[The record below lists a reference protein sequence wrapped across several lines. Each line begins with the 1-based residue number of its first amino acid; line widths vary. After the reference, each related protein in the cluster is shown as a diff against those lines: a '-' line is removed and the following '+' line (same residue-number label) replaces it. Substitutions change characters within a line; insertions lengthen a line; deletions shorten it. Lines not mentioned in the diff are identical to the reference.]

1 MVSLRMVQER
11 LLTCGKQVSR
21 YFATR
26 GHCEAPMSAIRCGW
40 HAEIDRIGTSI
51 EHQAKRVL
59 LIFMDQTGE
68 LFFFRVDPVGQSSL
82 WAKPMYLGVRVEL
95 LLAQNRMGTTK
106 SNHPLG
112 ETVNFPVLLQK
123 VPVNPTGF
131 IVLTVGVVIAALR
144 AAKFVASQ
152 QHRHPARDQLSQQ
165 EVFYLAFPD
174 GLDLYISRLAFCA
187 VVLAGVVVCPVMVIF
202 SVCFIVLVAI
212 AHQVVQSETVV
223 AGDEID
229 AALGT
234 FARLGVDVG
243 TAADAAGKQ
252 TEHPIIAAPE
262 TPDIIS
268 VPAIPLRPTPF

>member
-1 MVSLRMVQER
+1 
-11 LLTCGKQVSR
+11 
-21 YFATR
+21 R
-26 GHCEAPMSAIRCGW
+26 GVNGQMPPSPRQYGGQT
-40 HAEIDRIGTSI
+40 EIDRISAGI
-51 EHQAKRVL
+51 EHQAKCVL
-59 LIFMDQTGE
+59 LIFMDQTGK
-68 LFFFRVDPVGQSSL
+68 LFFFRVGPVGHSSL
-82 WAKPMYLGVRVEL
+82 RAKPMDLGVRVEL

-106 SNHPLG
+106 GDHAVG
-112 ETVNFPVLLQK
+112 KPVYLLMLFK
-123 VPVNPTGF
+123 MGPVNPTCF
-131 IVLTVGVVIAALR
+131 IVLAVGVVVAALR

-187 VVLAGVVVCPVMVIF
+187 VVLAEVVVCPVMVVF

-268 VPAIPLRPTPF
+268 VPAIPLRPTPL